1 MGHTRLGTLPQSRK
15 WREVVELIA
24 VGANVQQVASS
35 TVNAADSAFSFVKD
49 DRGYH
54 EAVWIL
60 TQLGL
65 ASSHA
70 DPLAYLRSVGIDI
83 PANTSLPGIAVAIS
97 AALSNQPDT
106 RHPQSDLAEL
116 AHRALVDAV
125 VQRLEPKLQQQSLFN
140 LDSEHARQALLQFG
154 SQKEFAKLSREFFSR
169 LTQECMNYFLSK
181 TLATQLGEG
190 QRFVTTNQ
198 MAHFEEAMEKH
209 CRESSKIVE
218 QFSEEWFSKHRFT
231 ENKDISRESVEG
243 FASYALKKIRDELK
257 MRAKRDEQ

>member
-1 MGHTRLGTLPQSRK
+1 MGHTRLGTLPQTRK
-15 WREVVELIA
+15 WRDVVELVAI
-24 VGANVQQVASS
+24 GANVQQVASS
-35 TVNAADSAFSFVKD
+35 TVTAADSAFSFVKGD
-49 DRGYH
+49 PGYNQ
-54 EAVWIL
+54 AVWIL

-65 ASSHA
+65 ASSHS
-70 DPLAYLRSVGIDI
+70 DPVAYLRSVGIDI
-83 PANTSLPGIAVAIS
+83 PSNTSLPGIAVAIS
-97 AALSNQPDT
+97 AALSNQSDT
-106 RHPQSDLAEL
+106 RYPQSDLAEL

-154 SQKEFAKLSREFFSR
+154 GQKEFAKLSREFFSR

-181 TLATQLGEG
+181 TLATHLGEG

-198 MAHFEEAMEKH
+198 MAHFEEALEKH

-231 ENKDISRESVEG
+231 ESKDISRESVEG